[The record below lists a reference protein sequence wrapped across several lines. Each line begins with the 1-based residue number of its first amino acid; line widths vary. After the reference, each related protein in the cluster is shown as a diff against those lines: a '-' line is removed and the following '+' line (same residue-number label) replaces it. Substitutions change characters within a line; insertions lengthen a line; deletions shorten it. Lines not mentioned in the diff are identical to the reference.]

1 LQGGS
6 NERPATKP
14 KPYWQAST
22 IQGKYN
28 PRQCCEAASELQPR
42 AATVE
47 DDSAACSVGFI
58 TEKPIV
64 TIRVVMPKH
73 DTFCQFS
80 FCVCVRHNGGFK
92 QFAMRKKTM
101 VVESLSQKLEKI
113 TLKG

>member
-1 LQGGS
+1 M
-6 NERPATKP
+6 
-14 KPYWQAST
+14 
-22 IQGKYN
+22 
-28 PRQCCEAASELQPR
+28 QCCEAASELQPR

-80 FCVCVRHNGGFK
+80 FCVCSTQRRLQAVCHAKEDDDGGRIALTK
-92 QFAMRKKTM
+92 IRKNYPKR
-101 VVESLSQKLEKI
+101 
-113 TLKG
+113 LKGSALAYSVSQ